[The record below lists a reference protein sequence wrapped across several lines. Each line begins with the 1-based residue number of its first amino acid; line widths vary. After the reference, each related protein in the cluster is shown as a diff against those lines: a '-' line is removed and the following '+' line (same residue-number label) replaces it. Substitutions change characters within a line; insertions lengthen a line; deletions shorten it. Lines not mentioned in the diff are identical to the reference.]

1 MRKVFDPLQS
11 RINSGCFSEA
21 QSFYTFYSQSIK
33 FSFSRY
39 MRFYFASGAITKIL
53 IFFIL
58 SELVLLELSVSLKSS
73 RIIEVYFCFWVIPSQ
88 INKFLEAPLL
98 NGINISNT
106 LRYRFFKNG
115 LLTHFQAIFA
125 RLNLTQCFEPKCLKK
140 ISKRKIKITKF
151 SLTFS

>member
-1 MRKVFDPLQS
+1 
-11 RINSGCFSEA
+11 
-21 QSFYTFYSQSIK
+21 
-33 FSFSRY
+33 
-39 MRFYFASGAITKIL
+39 MRFCFASGAITNIL

-73 RIIEVYFCFWVIPSQ
+73 KIIEVYFCFWVIPTQ